1 VVKDTAQFLPGEIS
15 TLPLLRPDSEL
26 AWGAWKHWGRP
37 MSNVKPELVD
47 QATEQYR
54 QLIRQNNDF
63 AVRMSAALKSGAE
76 TAAGMTATVRTKS
89 DTRRSLVANSDSTQV
104 AS

>member
-1 VVKDTAQFLPGEIS
+1 
-15 TLPLLRPDSEL
+15 
-26 AWGAWKHWGRP
+26 
-37 MSNVKPELVD
+37 MSNVKPEPVD

-54 QLIRQNNDF
+54 QLIRQNHDF
-63 AVRMSAALKSGAE
+63 AARISAALKSGTE
-76 TAAGMTATVRTKS
+76 SAAGMTATVRTKR